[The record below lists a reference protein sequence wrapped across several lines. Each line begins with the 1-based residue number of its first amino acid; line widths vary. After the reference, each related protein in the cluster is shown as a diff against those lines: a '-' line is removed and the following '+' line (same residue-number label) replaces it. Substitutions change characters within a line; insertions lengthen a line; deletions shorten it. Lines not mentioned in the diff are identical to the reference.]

1 MPKKHYDENLFEKII
16 DDKNLYYAYLKS
28 RKGKGKYKIEA
39 IKFAMDETYNLRELK
54 QSLIDETYQF
64 EGYIEFPV
72 FEPKERIINAPHYKD
87 KIVQLAINNVL
98 KEVYNPC
105 FIYDSYACIDEKG
118 THKCVDRIS
127 KFMRKAKWQYGESA
141 YIIKI
146 DIKKFFYTMD
156 RNILKGILRKK
167 IRCKKTLWLLD
178 KIIDSASSID
188 ELGLP
193 LGNTLSQLCANIYM
207 NELDQYCKRKLGL
220 KYYIRYVDDILVI
233 VKDKEEAKPILNL
246 ITTFLNEKLHLKINK
261 KKTKT
266 FPINQGI
273 NTIGFKIHAT
283 HRLLRTECK
292 KKIKR
297 KTKVLGIKLIEGRTT
312 VRKVEQIL
320 NSWLGHAKHGSTYNF
335 IIKLLK
341 DNTYL
346 CFKDKK
352 TIKVVKE
359 NTYGNRNNKN

>member
-146 DIKKFFYTMD
+146 APKNY
-156 RNILKGILRKK
+156 
-167 IRCKKTLWLLD
+167 
-178 KIIDSASSID
+178 AS
-188 ELGLP
+188 
-193 LGNTLSQLCANIYM
+193 SQLCSNCGYKNAETKDLSVREWICPKCYTKH
-207 NELDQYCKRKLGL
+207 DR
-220 KYYIRYVDDILVI
+220 DINAS
-233 VKDKEEAKPILNL
+233 KN
-246 ITTFLNEKLHLKINK
+246 
-261 KKTKT
+261 
-266 FPINQGI
+266 
-273 NTIGFKIHAT
+273 
-283 HRLLRTECK
+283 
-292 KKIKR
+292 
-297 KTKVLGIKLIEGRTT
+297 
-312 VRKVEQIL
+312 
-320 NSWLGHAKHGSTYNF
+320 
-335 IIKLLK
+335 LLK
-341 DNTYL
+341 L
-346 CFKDKK
+346 A
-352 TIKVVKE
+352 I
-359 NTYGNRNNKN
+359 